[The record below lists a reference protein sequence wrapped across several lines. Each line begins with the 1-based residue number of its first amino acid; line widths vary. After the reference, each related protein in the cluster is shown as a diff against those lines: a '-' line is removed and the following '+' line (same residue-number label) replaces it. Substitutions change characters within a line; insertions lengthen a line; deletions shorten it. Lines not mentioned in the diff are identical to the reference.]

1 MPVLI
6 AVALFVVGP
15 VLAIWA
21 TERLLEWWSLPD
33 GDNNGTPGHA

>member
-6 AVALFVVGP
+6 AVALFVVRA

-33 GDNNGTPGHA
+33 GDHNGTAGHA